1 MYVKFLFKLIFI
13 PIISIIALPL
23 IVLGLG
29 YKSVS
34 IPIDEFEAVD
44 AMPLSA
50 MVQEELDAF
59 LLGNST
65 EDTIGLTI
73 EQTNANGLLKDA
85 FLGINENYLDE
96 DADDDQRYY
105 VMKEAYYG
113 YQGSWVEFGDSTVTI
128 TSGAHA
134 FVGGFTYKTAVV
146 IGFDISI
153 DTEEVVLKLDKLNIG
168 NLPLAWT
175 FSVASWAAELVTGQD
190 IKGLIDD
197 QLGGLAEF
205 DAQKREVRLSVD
217 EVIERSFEDDPQ
229 QKALIQ
235 SLIAFVE
242 ENELVTIGFEEGI
255 FNARF
260 ALGKTRDEVTPIV
273 TIPEVDRIQNDTQLQ
288 AILASKVNALIITS
302 IYSPNPFIELDPYTL
317 NRVFEYFIR
326 SAEFAAGVVFESE
339 IYEGYNMR
347 ALIPYVTMTDTM
359 KVYIPLEIE
368 SATDPLKYFRTV
380 IIIDTTPSVDGN
392 DLLFTLNS
400 LTAGEVT
407 LGQEHIA
414 TVLSMLG
421 ENEIIRDGA
430 FVLENFDEQMQQSGV
445 SIESVAVVNGN
456 LRLFISLNDT
466 IPLQDIQ
473 DAIQD
478 ALTNI
483 ADNPNYPPELN
494 DAINDIL
501 NSVTDP
507 EGDPEA
513 AAEALLEV
521 IAGLDEAEQEELLND
536 LISSL
541 EESEIDFDEIY
552 NLIP

>member
-13 PIISIIALPL
+13 PILSVIALPL

-34 IPIDEFEAVD
+34 IPVDEFEGVD
-44 AMPLSA
+44 AMPLTA

-59 LLGNST
+59 LLGDSL

-73 EQTNANGLLKDA
+73 EQTNANGLLKA
-85 FLGINENYLDE
+85 VFLEQNPSYLDE
-96 DADDDQRYY
+96 NASDDERYY
-105 VMKEAYYG
+105 VLKEEYYG
-113 YQGSWVEFGDSTVTI
+113 FQGSWVEFGDSTVTI

-134 FVGGFTYKTAVV
+134 FVGGFTYKTAIV
-146 IGFDISI
+146 IVFDISI
-153 DTEEVVLKLDKLNIG
+153 DTEEVVLKLDKLNVG

-190 IKGLIDD
+190 IKGLIDE

-205 DAQKREVRLSVD
+205 DAQEREVRLSVD
-217 EVIERSFEDDPQ
+217 EVIERSFEEDPQ

-242 ENELVTIGFEEGI
+242 ENELIDIGFEEGT
-255 FNARF
+255 FDARF
-260 ALGKTRDEVTPIV
+260 ALGRTRDLDTPIV
-273 TIPEVDRIQNDTQLQ
+273 TIPELDRIQNDVQLQ
-288 AILASKVNALIITS
+288 TILGSKVNALIVTS
-302 IYSPNPFIELDPYTL
+302 LYSPNPFIELDAYTL

-380 IIIDTTPSVDGN
+380 IIIDTTPSVDGS

-407 LGQEHIA
+407 LSDEHIA
-414 TVLSMLG
+414 TVLTMLG

-430 FVLENFDEQMQQSGV
+430 FVLEDFDAQMQQAGV
-445 SIESVAVVNGN
+445 GIESVAVVDGS
-456 LRLFISLNDT
+456 LRLFISLNDI

-478 ALTNI
+478 AFDTI
-483 ADNPNYPPELN
+483 ANNPNYPPELN
-494 DAINDIL
+494 DAIDDIL
-501 NSVTDP
+501 SSVTDP
-507 EGDPEA
+507 QGDPEA

-521 IAGLDEAEQEELLND
+521 IAGLDEAQQEELLND

-552 NLIP
+552 NLLP